1 MARSS
6 ASASRSSLFGSF
18 TTATESPKTIVGKPF
33 VVRDETD
40 PGQVLGCEWFR
51 ARGGCCRYYT
61 TGRSEGEYCSTC
73 VLRPAESRDKRL
85 HDYVRGKLLA
95 SA

>member
-1 MARSS
+1 MERCALANKQTGLSKSWCVTRLIRAGFWAANGSGPGVAAAAITQPEKS
-6 ASASRSSLFGSF
+6 A
-18 TTATESPKTIVGKPF
+18 
-33 VVRDETD
+33 
-40 PGQVLGCEWFR
+40 
-51 ARGGCCRYYT
+51 
-61 TGRSEGEYCSTC
+61 GEYCSTC